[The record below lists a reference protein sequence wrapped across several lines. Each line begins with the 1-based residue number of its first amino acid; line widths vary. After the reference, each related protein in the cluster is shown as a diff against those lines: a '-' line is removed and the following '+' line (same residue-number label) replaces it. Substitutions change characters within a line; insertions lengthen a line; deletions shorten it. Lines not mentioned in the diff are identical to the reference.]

1 MNMPGEQSKV
11 IKIRVSE
18 EEFQALNDV
27 CQQKGMGNIG
37 ELIRDELSHLVN
49 TYESAILKG
58 ADTHLWLLE
67 LVRRL
72 SSLQSEVERLEELL
86 KVQR

>member
-11 IKIRVSE
+11 IKIRVTE
-18 EEFQALNDV
+18 EEFKALNDV
-27 CQQKGMGNIG
+27 CQQRRMGNVG
-37 ELIRDELSHLVN
+37 ELVREELSHLVN
-49 TYESAILKG
+49 TYESAMLKG

-72 SSLQSEVERLEELL
+72 TSLQSEVERLEELL